1 VIARRRITVAL
12 VGLLVLVVA
21 GWFGRGWF
29 GGSPQQFVDRPALEC
44 PASSPRDG
52 LAVHVPAYLPGA
64 DSGLLVCPLS
74 VLPPE
79 VGRTRDAIDKGGPF
93 PYGQDGAVFG
103 NREGRLPRKDGGYY
117 HEYTV
122 VTPGSRDRGAR
133 RLITGAARELYYT
146 ADHYLSYVVVDP
158 GR

>member
-1 VIARRRITVAL
+1 VAL

-29 GGSPQQFVDRPALEC
+29 GGSPRQIFDHPALQC
-44 PASSPRDG
+44 PVSSTTAG
-52 LAVHVPAYLPGA
+52 SVAYVPARLPGA

-79 VGRTRDAIDKGGPF
+79 VGRTRDAIDKGGTF
-93 PYGQDGAVFG
+93 PSSQDGAVFV
-103 NREGRLPRKDGGYY
+103 NREQRLPRKDGGYY

-122 VTPGSRDRGAR
+122 ATPGLGARGAR
-133 RLITGAARELYYT
+133 RLITGAAGELYYT
-146 ADHYLSYVVVDP
+146 GDHYSSFVVVDP